1 MRVLKRKCQEKY
13 KTVPKQRTALDDLW
27 SLEER
32 RKQRQVHTSQIAGPS
47 KKKLESVYDYSS
59 DSTVE
64 EQSNATIDYD
74 SIHPPSPKISKGGNI
89 KKSKVPQMVENTS
102 KEHKELLIDVDST
115 ASDIN
120 AIDTTRSKGEEISA
134 YHSDVT
140 PDRPT
145 ANMKDITNKQ
155 DEFSSDVDI
164 APSGIVAKA
173 NNYLQCDMINSDSD
187 EGNRKLQGT
196 SHDQMDNKG
205 E

>member
-13 KTVPKQRTALDDLW
+13 QTVPKLRTAPDDLW

-47 KKKLESVYDYSS
+47 KKNLESVYDYSS

-64 EQSNATIDYD
+64 EQSKAAIDYD

-89 KKSKVPQMVENTS
+89 KKSKVPQMGENTS
-102 KEHKELLIDVDST
+102 KEHEELLTDV
-115 ASDIN
+115 DIN

-145 ANMKDITNKQ
+145 GNMKDITNKQ
-155 DEFSSDVDI
+155 YEFSSDVDI